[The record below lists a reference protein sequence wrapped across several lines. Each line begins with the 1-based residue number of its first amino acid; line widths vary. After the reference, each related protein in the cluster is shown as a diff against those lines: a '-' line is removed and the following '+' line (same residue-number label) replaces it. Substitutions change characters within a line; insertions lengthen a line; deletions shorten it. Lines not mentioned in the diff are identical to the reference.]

1 MRVLVGILLW
11 MMAAG
16 PVLAAPA
23 PPPPEDFAALQYID
37 GAGCVFRRADGEWI
51 PKLDKTGVRIC
62 GFPPT
67 FSTRRTDPETDRVLP
82 LGEAKVPPSPED
94 RLIQALAF
102 GLRAGEFTADPRV
115 AQPIAAPAEASGQQ
129 AFARDLDT
137 VMTKE
142 AEVRAA
148 MAAMQDAP
156 DGLCEKLGYV
166 ADPGAAPVLGQD
178 VTLGLCAGMR
188 PVTLSARVRR
198 GAMEGEADPQDAGQT
213 GRRTSPAV
221 AGSSIRRDRRPAAS
235 RPPDRAARK
244 AVASSG
250 PARRSR
256 AATVAADRVEMIP
269 ASARY
274 VRIGD
279 YAAEAN
285 AAGAIRRLSDLGY
298 RVAQTYGRRG
308 GIRVRII
315 LAGPFRD
322 RRSLVEALNHL
333 RRNGYPRA
341 VAR

>member
-1 MRVLVGILLW
+1 MIG
-11 MMAAG
+11 
-16 PVLAAPA
+16 
-23 PPPPEDFAALQYID
+23 
-37 GAGCVFRRADGEWI
+37 
-51 PKLDKTGVRIC
+51 
-62 GFPPT
+62 
-67 FSTRRTDPETDRVLP
+67 
-82 LGEAKVPPSPED
+82 
-94 RLIQALAF
+94 
-102 GLRAGEFTADPRV
+102 
-115 AQPIAAPAEASGQQ
+115 
-129 AFARDLDT
+129 
-137 VMTKE
+137 
-142 AEVRAA
+142 
-148 MAAMQDAP
+148 
-156 DGLCEKLGYV
+156 
-166 ADPGAAPVLGQD
+166 
-178 VTLGLCAGMR
+178 
-188 PVTLSARVRR
+188 
-198 GAMEGEADPQDAGQT
+198 
-213 GRRTSPAV
+213 
-221 AGSSIRRDRRPAAS
+221 
-235 RPPDRAARK
+235 PPDRAARK